1 MPTHPSYT
9 PAHGAQ
15 PLVSFI
21 VPTYNLPVD
30 MLRESLDSIM
40 DLSLTQEEREII
52 VIDDGSIN
60 SPLAALADVID
71 QIIYIRQPNKGAAAA
86 RNTGLGIAKGRYIQF
101 VDGDD
106 RLVRSGYEHC
116 LDTIRFQEADMVVF
130 RSSAKEQ
137 ESMGTASDRG
147 PMSGSDYLRH
157 NNLRSCVWGYL
168 FRRSLLGNL
177 RFHEG
182 ITREDEEFTPQ
193 LMLRAEQLVDTDA
206 VAYHYRKREGSVM
219 EADDNRA
226 KARRLDDLL
235 TVLDTLTERLDRLP
249 ADDRAALQRRVD
261 QLTMDYLVNIITY
274 TRSARHLERG
284 LLRLRRRGLYP
295 LPTKHYTNKYRL
307 FATMMNNKA
316 GRKVLLY
323 SIPLVVR

>member
-1 MPTHPSYT
+1 M
-9 PAHGAQ
+9 
-15 PLVSFI
+15 SFI

-60 SPLAALADVID
+60 SPLAALADGID

-193 LMLRAEQLVDTDA
+193 LMLRAELPQARGFRDGG
-206 VAYHYRKREGSVM
+206 RRQPCESK
-219 EADDNRA
+219 EAGR
-226 KARRLDDLL
+226 
-235 TVLDTLTERLDRLP
+235 P
-249 ADDRAALQRRVD
+249 ADGPRHAHRA
-261 QLTMDYLVNIITY
+261 
-274 TRSARHLERG
+274 TR
-284 LLRLRRRGLYP
+284 
-295 LPTKHYTNKYRL
+295 PT
-307 FATMMNNKA
+307 AC
-316 GRKVLLY
+316 
-323 SIPLVVR
+323 

>member
-9 PAHGAQ
+9 SAHGAQ

-21 VPTYNLPVD
+21 VPTYNLPVE
-30 MLRESLDSIM
+30 MLRESIDSIM
-40 DLSLTQEEREII
+40 ALVLTQEEREI
-52 VIDDGSIN
+52 VVVDDGSTE

-71 QIIYIRQPNKGAAAA
+71 QIIYIRQPNRGAAAA
-86 RNTGLGIAKGRYIQF
+86 RNRGVEVAKGRYIQF

-106 RLVRSGYEHC
+106 RLIRNGYEHC
-116 LDTIRFQEADMVVF
+116 LDVVRFQQADMVVF
-130 RSSAKEQ
+130 RSAAKEQ
-137 ESMGTASDRG
+137 EKMGAVSDRG

-206 VAYHYRKREGSVM
+206 VAYYYREREGSVM
-219 EADDNRA
+219 KADDSRA
-226 KARRLDDLL
+226 KVRRLDDLL
-235 TVLDTLTERLDRLP
+235 TVLETLTDRLDRLP
-249 ADDRAALQRRVD
+249 ADDRMALQRRVD

-274 TRSARHLERG
+274 TRSSRHLERAV
-284 LLRLRRRGLYP
+284 LRLRRRGLFP
-295 LPTKHYTNKYRL
+295 LPTRHYTHKYRL
-307 FATMMNNKA
+307 FASMMNHRA

-323 SIPLVVR
+323 SIPWVVR

>member
-52 VIDDGSIN
+52 VVDDGSIN

-116 LDTIRFQEADMVVF
+116 LDTIRFQDADMVVF

-137 ESMGTASDRG
+137 ESMGTASDRA
-147 PMSGSDYLRH
+147 P
-157 NNLRSCVWGYL
+157 
-168 FRRSLLGNL
+168 
-177 RFHEG
+177 
-182 ITREDEEFTPQ
+182 
-193 LMLRAEQLVDTDA
+193 
-206 VAYHYRKREGSVM
+206 
-219 EADDNRA
+219 
-226 KARRLDDLL
+226 
-235 TVLDTLTERLDRLP
+235 
-249 ADDRAALQRRVD
+249 
-261 QLTMDYLVNIITY
+261 
-274 TRSARHLERG
+274 
-284 LLRLRRRGLYP
+284 
-295 LPTKHYTNKYRL
+295 
-307 FATMMNNKA
+307 
-316 GRKVLLY
+316 
-323 SIPLVVR
+323 